1 MNLSYC
7 PRCGKLFARGIREVC
22 IACTENIEKEY
33 EKVVEY
39 LRKYK
44 SATIYEVSEATGV
57 SMKQVTKF
65 IREGRISTDGMPN
78 LSIACEVCG
87 QSIREGNMCASCR
100 SKLQR
105 DIRNVRSD
113 TPAAQP
119 QPATPD
125 QKKSGAFQIRDH
137 T

>member
-22 IACTENIEKEY
+22 VACTENIEKEY

-39 LRKYK
+39 LRKYR
-44 SATIYEVSEATGV
+44 SATIYEVSEATEV
-57 SMKQVTKF
+57 STKQITKF

-78 LSIACEVCG
+78 LSISCEVCG
-87 QSIREGNMCASCR
+87 KPIREGNMCASCR

-105 DIRNVRSD
+105 DIRNVRGD
-113 TPAAQP
+113 APPVNNQP
-119 QPATPD
+119 STAD
-125 QKKSGAFQIRDH
+125 QKKGGAFQIRDH
-137 T
+137 S

>member
-22 IACTENIEKEY
+22 ISCTEEIEKEY

-44 SATIYEVSEATGV
+44 SATIYEVSEATEV
-57 SMKQVTKF
+57 STKQITKF

-78 LSIACEVCG
+78 LSISCEVCG
-87 QSIREGNMCASCR
+87 KPIREGNMCASCR

-105 DIRNVRSD
+105 DIRNVSASA
-113 TPAAQP
+113 PAQP
-119 QPATPD
+119 QPSAPEP
-125 QKKSGAFQIRDH
+125 KKGGAFQIRDH